1 MRDES
6 SATGSPG
13 RTAAA
18 GSRGDRYLALTNNGR
33 IFGLPPYSIQVLTM
47 QYAQLRAQL
56 TPNLGGIGS
65 NVRSMVVRSTPY
77 GRESG
82 RYSVQYGVWSTETTA
97 ELTHF
102 IFDGDAPVRSVGVTL
117 SEAKSRPG
125 RRAFGIWHLAF
136 RPFC

>member
-1 MRDES
+1 MAVFRTNIRRHERDES

-82 RYSVQYGVWSTETTA
+82 RYSVQYGMEYRN
-97 ELTHF
+97 
-102 IFDGDAPVRSVGVTL
+102 DGGVN
-117 SEAKSRPG
+117 P
-125 RRAFGIWHLAF
+125 FHL
-136 RPFC
+136 